1 MLWNSLGNP
10 QGSLE
15 HILRTTVPK
24 DYPNRAC
31 DGQGHSLHVEVRR
44 LWRLSSLLVASA
56 HAVGWRRACLPYLVP
71 TGTEQQGQRP
81 FDLGSKQE
89 KTHGAISQVRE
100 RRGRLPPGGRSGL
113 GSQESRLSV
122 CALTPGQAFSRRGS
136 WETECGMG
144 QAWEVVNCCGKVRKL
159 CQPLFKSAS

>member
-10 QGSLE
+10 QASLE

-24 DYPNRAC
+24 GYPNRAC
-31 DGQGHSLHVEVRR
+31 DGQGHSLHVEVRW

-100 RRGRLPPGGRSGL
+100 RRGACHLEAGQGWEAKNPDWVSVPWLQARLLAGEGL
-113 GSQESRLSV
+113 ERLSV
-122 CALTPGQAFSRRGS
+122 EWDRP
-136 WETECGMG
+136 E
-144 QAWEVVNCCGKVRKL
+144 KL
-159 CQPLFKSAS
+159 